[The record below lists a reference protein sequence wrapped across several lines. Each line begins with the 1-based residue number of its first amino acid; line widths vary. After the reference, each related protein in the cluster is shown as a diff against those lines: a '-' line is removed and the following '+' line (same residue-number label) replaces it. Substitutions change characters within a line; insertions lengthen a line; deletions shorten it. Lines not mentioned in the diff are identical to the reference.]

1 MSSLTCHPTSAAA
14 SSMSRWLSK
23 EKGTTFRLDSPQ
35 RPVLRDSRRRAI
47 SCEVEDAESSAAKTW
62 LTCVKDFDISKARL
76 IGFTHHACA
85 CGSFRKQDK
94 ILWTTPCVILHK
106 AQEHRRIMVRAAA
119 AIESPTFHRGPSIR
133 SRWTMS
139 IEGPCCAPI
148 PALPVE
154 VGES

>member
-23 EKGTTFRLDSPQ
+23 EKGTKFRLDSPQ
-35 RPVLRDSRRRAI
+35 RPVLRDSRRRPI

-76 IGFTHHACA
+76 IGFTRDACA

-94 ILWTTPCVILHK
+94 ILWTTPCHS
-106 AQEHRRIMVRAAA
+106 AQGTRTPTHHGARRCGNRIAYVPPWPIDPVRGGRCRSKGLAA
-119 AIESPTFHRGPSIR
+119 PRFP
-133 SRWTMS
+133 
-139 IEGPCCAPI
+139 PCRPK
-148 PALPVE
+148 
-154 VGES
+154 